1 MLVVLWIVGGL
12 IALIVI
18 AMFMLPM
25 FIDEQALLD
34 MAQEQV
40 KANTG
45 GDLVVEGGA
54 ELSFF
59 PVLGSGWRTRFS
71 IYPHRRITTK
81 PFELDHRTGCW
92 AVLLPLLGGKV
103 DVGTIVIAGVAADIT
118 EPQALPPPRTC
129 TRHE

>member
-45 GDLVVEGGA
+45 GDLVVEGG
-54 ELSFF
+54 
-59 PVLGSGWRTRFS
+59 
-71 IYPHRRITTK
+71 
-81 PFELDHRTGCW
+81 
-92 AVLLPLLGGKV
+92 GG
-103 DVGTIVIAGVAADIT
+103 
-118 EPQALPPPRTC
+118 
-129 TRHE
+129 

>member
-1 MLVVLWIVGGL
+1 MLIILWILGGL

-59 PVLGSGWRTRFS
+59 PRFGLRLEDTFLNLPAQTDYDQTIRAS
-71 IYPHRRITTK
+71 IT
-81 PFELDHRTGCW
+81 ELDVGLS
-92 AVLLPLLGGKV
+92 LLPLLGGKV

-118 EPQALPPPRTC
+118 
-129 TRHE
+129 